1 MEEVKQLLKA
11 INLEC
16 YSCSFEEQGYDD
28 MDVLID
34 LSEEELNDAMLHIG
48 VTKPGHRLK
57 IRISLKIERNKRNN
71 PPPEDTKA
79 DGINVAEEESQSCK
93 CLFIILKV

>member
-11 INLEC
+11 INLDC

-28 MDVLID
+28 MDVLIN

-48 VTKPGHRLK
+48 VTKQA
-57 IRISLKIERNKRNN
+57 
-71 PPPEDTKA
+71 T
-79 DGINVAEEESQSCK
+79 V
-93 CLFIILKV
+93 